1 VTFFPKL
8 RTRGVSR
15 ALLARLQLMRSRA
28 DKPVPV
34 PTNIGPG
41 TVLSKRFRLVKP
53 IGSGGMAI
61 VWRAEHLVLGI
72 PVALKM
78 LRPVDAHSQVARAR
92 FEKEARTVAALTHP
106 NVVHI
111 LEYGMHGDVPFF
123 AMELLEG
130 ETLAKRLQRLKTLD
144 ATTVVWLVEQIA
156 RPVDKAHAKGII
168 HRDIKPD
175 NIFLH
180 ATEEGEVPKLVDFG
194 IAKLIDGDAKDSL
207 TRTDAVIGT
216 THYLSP
222 ERARGKKPIDAKVD
236 LWALAVVV
244 YECMVGQRPFD
255 EHAEDLLG
263 LLKAIAEVDYPPPS
277 VLRSIPPEFDAW
289 TDQALNPNPNR
300 RFGSA
305 AEMAAA
311 LRDALLPGT
320 VSSLTGM
327 AFEALESEMR
337 PSRVDLEPEAITHED
352 ERPEDPPLPSVDDL
366 PRLLEPSDE
375 ASWRRGGE
383 AFSSQPQLRRF
394 DLWVEPRSVEV
405 EPGMNPTA
413 CAELEVAPPT
423 IHDVYLEPTRTNRVS
438 VDTDDPTR
446 VMEDVVIPAGIE
458 DSVETATAPMPSP
471 SAMPEMPV
479 SQAVDSV
486 RPPVPSLPQA
496 KTRDWRLY
504 ALAAVTMIVAAGI
517 GGSAVWLVGPRFQ
530 GSHLSAPRPD
540 ASEVSVEPPASMQ
553 APIAASALPSAI
565 SVAPPVWDVERLPV
579 PDSDSSSP
587 APTQTLPPGRRNAR
601 PVGTGRKPHE
611 VFGL

>member
-1 VTFFPKL
+1 
-8 RTRGVSR
+8 
-15 ALLARLQLMRSRA
+15 MRSRA

-78 LRPVDAHSQVARAR
+78 LRPVDAHSKVARAR

-130 ETLAKRLQRLKTLD
+130 ETLARRLQRLKTLD

-277 VLRSIPPEFDAW
+277 VLRPIPPEFDAW
-289 TDQALNPNPNR
+289 ADQALNPNPNR
-300 RFGSA
+300 RFSSA

-327 AFEALESEMR
+327 AFEALELEMR
-337 PSRVDLEPEAITHED
+337 PSRVDLEQEAITHED
-352 ERPEDPPLPSVDDL
+352 ERPEEAPLPSVDDL

-375 ASWRRGGE
+375 ASWRRDAE
-383 AFSSQPQLRRF
+383 AFKSQPQLRRF

-413 CAELEVAPPT
+413 CAELEAAPPT
-423 IHDVYLEPTRTNRVS
+423 FHDVYLEPTRTNRVS
-438 VDTDDPTR
+438 PDTDDPTR
-446 VMEDVVIPAGIE
+446 VMEDVIPAGIE

-471 SAMPEMPV
+471 SATPEMPV
-479 SQAVDSV
+479 PRSV
-486 RPPVPSLPQA
+486 ENLRPPLSSLPQA

-504 ALAAVTMIVAAGI
+504 ALAAVTMIVAAGV
-517 GGSAVWLVGPRFQ
+517 GGSAVWLVGPSLQ
-530 GSHLSAPRPD
+530 GSPPSASRSH
-540 ASEVSVEPPASMQ
+540 ASEVSVEPTASMQ
-553 APIAASALPSAI
+553 APIAASALPPAI

-601 PVGTGRKPHE
+601 PAGTGRKPHE

>member
-1 VTFFPKL
+1 
-8 RTRGVSR
+8 
-15 ALLARLQLMRSRA
+15 MRSRA

-41 TVLSKRFRLVKP
+41 TVLSDRFRLVKP

-78 LRPVDAHSQVARAR
+78 LRPVDAHSKVARAR

-130 ETLAKRLQRLKTLD
+130 ETLAKRLQRQKTLD

-244 YECMVGQRPFD
+244 YECVVGQRPFD

-277 VLRSIPPEFDAW
+277 VLRPIPPEFDAW

-311 LRDALLPGT
+311 LREALLPGT

-327 AFEALESEMR
+327 AFEALEAEMR
-337 PSRVDLEPEAITHED
+337 PSYADVEPETAIEPEAITD
-352 ERPEDPPLPSVDDL
+352 ERPEEAPLPSVDDL
-366 PRLLEPSDE
+366 PRLLESSDE
-375 ASWRRGGE
+375 ASWHRGAE
-383 AFSSQPQLRRF
+383 AFKSQPQLRRF

-413 CAELEVAPPT
+413 CAELEAAPPT
-423 IHDVYLEPTRTNRVS
+423 FHDVYLEPTRTVS

-446 VMEDVVIPAGIE
+446 VMEDVVIPAGVE
-458 DSVETATAPMPSP
+458 DSVETATAPMASQSAIPEPSL
-471 SAMPEMPV
+471 SHA
-479 SQAVDSV
+479 QDV
-486 RPPVPSLPQA
+486 RPPVPSSP
-496 KTRDWRLY
+496 TVRPRDWRLY
-504 ALAAVTMIVAAGI
+504 ALAAATMVVAAGI
-517 GGSAVWLVGPRFQ
+517 GGSAVWLVGPRLQ
-530 GSHLSAPRPD
+530 GSPVSATAPD
-540 ASEVSVEPPASMQ
+540 ASWVAVQLPASTQ
-553 APIAASALPSAI
+553 APIAASALPPAI

-579 PDSDSSSP
+579 TDSDSSSP

>member
-1 VTFFPKL
+1 
-8 RTRGVSR
+8 
-15 ALLARLQLMRSRA
+15 MRSRA
-28 DKPVPV
+28 DKSVPV

-78 LRPVDAHSQVARAR
+78 LRPVDAHSKVARAR

-130 ETLAKRLQRLKTLD
+130 ETLARRLQRLKTLD

-255 EHAEDLLG
+255 EYAEDLLG

-277 VLRSIPPEFDAW
+277 VLRPIPPEFDAW

-311 LRDALLPGT
+311 LREALLPGT

-327 AFEALESEMR
+327 AFEALEAEMR
-337 PSRVDLEPEAITHED
+337 PSRVDLEQEAITNEGD
-352 ERPEDPPLPSVDDL
+352 RPDDAPLPSVDDL

-375 ASWRRGGE
+375 ASWRRDAE
-383 AFSSQPQLRRF
+383 AFKSQPQLRRF

-405 EPGMNPTA
+405 EPAMNPTA
-413 CAELEVAPPT
+413 CAELETAPPT
-423 IHDVYLEPTRTNRVS
+423 LHDVYLEPTRTNRVS
-438 VDTDDPTR
+438 EDTDEPTR
-446 VMEDVVIPAGIE
+446 VMEDVVIPAGTE
-458 DSVETATAPMPSP
+458 DSVETATAPMPSQ
-471 SAMPEMPV
+471 SATPEMPI
-479 SQAVDSV
+479 SRPVDGV
-486 RPPVPSLPQA
+486 RPPVASLPQ
-496 KTRDWRLY
+496 TSVRDWRVY
-504 ALAAVTMIVAAGI
+504 ALAAVTMIVAAGL
-517 GGSAVWLVGPRFQ
+517 GGSAVWLVGPWLQ
-530 GSHLSAPRPD
+530 GSSVSAPRPD
-540 ASEVSVEPPASMQ
+540 ASEVSLAQPASVQ
-553 APIAASALPSAI
+553 APIVASALPPAI